1 MTHRNG
7 NVYEGIF
14 DNGRKNGFG
23 RMTYANGDLYI
34 GSWIDNKRDG
44 LGRQIYAAT
53 GDIFEGEFMGDS

>member
-34 GSWIDNKRDG
+34 GNWIDNRRDG
-44 LGRQIYAAT
+44 LGR
-53 GDIFEGEFMGDS
+53 